1 MERLEV
7 LRALTLQKDLG
18 IYFSVLSKVALLDL
32 SAIGEVL
39 RKEGASEDR
48 RFRTGNALKDLDWFI
63 S

>member
-7 LRALTLQKDLG
+7 LRVLTLQKDLG

-39 RKEGASEDR
+39 RKEGASEDG
-48 RFRTGNALKDLDWFI
+48 RFRTRNALGDSND
-63 S
+63 